1 MTVPNVTQLDASS
14 PFSATELGLLGGAR
28 RDFRFT
34 SSRGASTSSPRDSP
48 IWGVPESSPRIA
60 QARDQDPVGAPV
72 QVPHPSPTGSSFEPA
87 IMEMASA
94 EATRLPLRTSE
105 ELRRQAEHSA
115 FISEFFNFPQDLPG
129 VPPSEHAAFMQISTF
144 LLCKLSSFQT
154 RSHQDA
160 LSAAAAIRDTISS
173 VKATNEEERR
183 HFMELFNSANAAF
196 FTELRTVIATEATS
210 RHHDQADF
218 LAGLEEL
225 KTLQQQASSN
235 TSQLFNYQ
243 DMALIVNERI
253 GHVQERALA
262 NNERLADLIFN
273 RAPSAASNPSS
284 EDLPSSAG
292 LRRLR

>member
-60 QARDQDPVGAPV
+60 QARDQDPSNAGAPV
-72 QVPHPSPTGSSFEPA
+72 QVPLSSPTGSSFEPA
-87 IMEMASA
+87 VMEMASA
-94 EATRLPLRTSE
+94 EAARLSSRTSE
-105 ELRRQAEHSA
+105 ERRRQAEHCA

-129 VPPSEHAAFMQISTF
+129 VPPNEHAAFMQISTF

-160 LSAAAAIRDTISS
+160 LSAAAAMRDTMTS

-196 FTELRTVIATEATS
+196 FTELRTLIATEATS
-210 RHHDQADF
+210 RHHDQA
-218 LAGLEEL
+218 
-225 KTLQQQASSN
+225 
-235 TSQLFNYQ
+235 
-243 DMALIVNERI
+243 V
-253 GHVQERALA
+253 
-262 NNERLADLIFN
+262 
-273 RAPSAASNPSS
+273 
-284 EDLPSSAG
+284 
-292 LRRLR
+292 